1 MMTTFSADAQTSLVG
16 RVYHNPNIMS
26 DMYKDMDKIIANMKA
41 NALVKMEQKK
51 GRKLNEKETKEFN
64 ESLNKEISKYKT
76 MKSGTSMAMTVTFKN
91 DKTAVLKAKIR
102 MTDEAMKAA
111 DIGWLKRKA
120 MKAAMAVIPAEDM
133 LYTIKGNM
141 VILQDEEE
149 KDTLYISADGK
160 SLTGIYKGKN
170 KSEDIRYSLTRT
182 K

>member
-76 MKSGTSMAMTVTFKN
+76 C
-91 DKTAVLKAKIR
+91 L
-102 MTDEAMKAA
+102 
-111 DIGWLKRKA
+111 
-120 MKAAMAVIPAEDM
+120 
-133 LYTIKGNM
+133 LYTSPSPRDRG
-141 VILQDEEE
+141 
-149 KDTLYISADGK
+149 
-160 SLTGIYKGKN
+160 
-170 KSEDIRYSLTRT
+170 
-182 K
+182 